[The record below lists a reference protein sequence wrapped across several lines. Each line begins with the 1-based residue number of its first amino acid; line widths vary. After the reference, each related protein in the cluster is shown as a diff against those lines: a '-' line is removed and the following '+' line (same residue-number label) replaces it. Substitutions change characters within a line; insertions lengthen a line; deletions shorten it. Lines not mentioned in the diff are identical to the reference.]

1 MKLRLRIPKNRE
13 QKLIT
18 VFDFLTVGCFVCVVV
33 SFFLFTERSLRT
45 LAHLL
50 LCGVA
55 FALANQLGNSG
66 STILA
71 VILTV
76 AGGFYAV
83 FVVREYGLP
92 PR

>member
-1 MKLRLRIPKNRE
+1 LRLLILKDRGI
-13 QKLIT
+13 KLIT
-18 VFDFLTVGCFVCVVV
+18 VFDYLTVGCFVCLVV
-33 SFFLFTERSLRT
+33 SFFFLTERNLRT

-71 VILTV
+71 LILTV
-76 AGGFYAV
+76 AAGAYAV
-83 FVVREYGLP
+83 FVVREYGP
-92 PR
+92 IPR